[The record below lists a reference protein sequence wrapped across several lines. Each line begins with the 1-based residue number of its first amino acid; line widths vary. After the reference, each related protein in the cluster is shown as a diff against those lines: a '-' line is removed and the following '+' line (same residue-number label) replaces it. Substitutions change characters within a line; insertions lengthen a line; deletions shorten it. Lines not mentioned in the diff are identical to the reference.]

1 MGKQRLDNFLVE
13 NGYIET
19 RSKAQS
25 LIMAGSVYVNNQKA
39 LKAGVQI
46 KGDETIE
53 VRDNGI

>member
-39 LKAGVQI
+39 SKAGEQI
-46 KGDETIE
+46 KGD
-53 VRDNGI
+53 